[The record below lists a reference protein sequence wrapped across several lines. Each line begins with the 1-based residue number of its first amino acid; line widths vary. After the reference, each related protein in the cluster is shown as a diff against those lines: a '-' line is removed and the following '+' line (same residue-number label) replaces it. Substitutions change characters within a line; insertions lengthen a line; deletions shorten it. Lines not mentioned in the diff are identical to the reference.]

1 MSNVPGVSSYD
12 KIFQHLVETPEF
24 KDLRARWLD
33 RISKMGEVSYKL
45 ATERNYAPGAKL
57 DNTVVSFETTGP
69 VTVSVGFNDE
79 RVYVSLN
86 DLVSDEEIM
95 HVVDKN
101 WGTPLCRTY
110 FCDKDVFVTGKKK
123 LKPLPPLATG
133 AKTRARDEGR
143 RPKEVFD
150 KFTRRVRGLLYME
163 SEKEIQALKDR
174 LGESMKSTLD
184 SPEYKAA
191 FKRFGDLRAIGEIKA
206 VILKYLDHVS
216 PEVLKEALDSAA
228 VESILC
234 S

>member
-24 KDLRARWLD
+24 KDLRSRWLE
-33 RISKMGEVSYKL
+33 RISRMGAVTYAFSSEK
-45 ATERNYAPGAKL
+45 NYAPGAKL
-57 DNTVVSFETTGP
+57 DKTIVSFETIGP
-69 VTVSVGFNDE
+69 VATSVGFNDGN
-79 RVYVSLN
+79 VFVGLH
-86 DLVSDEEIM
+86 DLLSDEEIL

-110 FCDKDVFVTGKKK
+110 FCDKDVFITGKKK

-150 KFTRRVRGLLYME
+150 KFTKRVRDFLVRE
-163 SEKEIQALKDR
+163 EDQEVRALKDR
-174 LGESMKSTLD
+174 LGESMKNTLD
-184 SPEYKAA
+184 SSEYQTA
-191 FKRFGDLRAIGEIKA
+191 FKRFGDLRAISEIKA
-206 VILKYLDHVS
+206 VVLKYLDHVS

-228 VESILC
+228 VESILT